1 MSCANSRR
9 RGFAAARAAAVERGD
24 TAGAVA
30 RRSEGGAS
38 RRLATGEEQEDDA
51 PSAALLPRIGPPR
64 VLHQPRR
71 GSCGDQVSD
80 NVRAAAGQIRRKLF
94 FHGVL
99 PNALGKR
106 EQHARSPKPRGR
118 RVNSAGSPAARAHG
132 HDAPHTMTGS
142 GGLLG
147 RRTEP
152 VTVRS
157 LNMRADF
164 RA

>member
-1 MSCANSRR
+1 MSYANSRR

-64 VLHQPRR
+64 LLHQPRR
-71 GSCGDQVSD
+71 GSCGDQD
-80 NVRAAAGQIRRKLF
+80 AADGNRQ
-94 FHGVL
+94 
-99 PNALGKR
+99 
-106 EQHARSPKPRGR
+106 RGR
-118 RVNSAGSPAARAHG
+118 RVYSAGSPAARAHW

-157 LNMRADF
+157 LICVQTSEPNGPRF
-164 RA
+164 R